1 MDSPPLF
8 LTREDVLGYHSEQI
22 ALYGGQDGLAD
33 AGLLDSALASP
44 ENLYLYDQETGVFDI
59 ATAYAFH
66 IAKNHAFYDGN
77 KRTGLQAALAFL
89 KDNGYEVETDD
100 EAIFEWMDGL
110 TDNCISRAIFTERLC
125 ACSVREG
132 GLTVW
137 LRRLFPI

>member
-1 MDSPPLF
+1 MDLPVLF
-8 LTREDVLGYHSEQI
+8 LKREDVLEYHSEQI
-22 ALYGGQDGLAD
+22 ALYGGLDGLAD

-44 ENLYLYDQETGVFDI
+44 ENLYLYDHEAGIFDI

-66 IAKNHAFYDGN
+66 IAKNHAFHDGN

-100 EAIFEWMDGL
+100 ETIFEWMEGL
-110 TDNCISRAIFTERLC
+110 TDSSISRETFTERLC

-137 LRRLFPI
+137 LRRLFPL